1 MKFPT
6 ADTPRKK
13 TATILLVLAITAVIT
28 APAVAAVYY
37 VDSNQGDDSNSG
49 LSEQQA
55 WKSLE
60 QVNEAVFSP
69 GDRILFRAGS
79 RYTGQLKP
87 QGSGSPENPI
97 QVDQYGEG
105 GLPRIDGLGQVQS
118 TVLLKDVEGWEIRN
132 LEITNKGDELG
143 RGRRGVHIV
152 NETLQTARHFVL
164 ERLYVHDVNGAIEKS
179 RHSGI
184 AILAEVSERRTHRFD
199 GLVIENCYIR
209 DCSRDAIRIWGVYDR
224 HRWSPS
230 LNVVIRNNLI
240 EGVGG
245 DGIVPV
251 GCDGVLVEYNTMR
264 NCPRLPAAGGAAAGI
279 WPWGCDNTVIQY
291 NEVSDHKAWVDAQG
305 FDSDYNC
312 NNTIIQYNYSHD
324 NEGGFLLI
332 CCPGNEKHGSLSRTE
347 RRNTGTIIRHNISI
361 NDGYKETE
369 GGRPYFSP
377 TFHITGPVE
386 NTKIYNNIIV
396 VPKKA
401 NARIDRSIVGMD
413 NWGGSWPVD
422 TLFSNNVFMVAGTAD
437 FEFGKDRGTAFTGNL
452 YFGKFD
458 ALPEDAA
465 ARVVDPGF
473 KPKGDLKGFDMFNG
487 FMSGTGR
494 PAGVGADISRGP
506 IPDPSGIPD
515 SISVP
520 PQP

>member
-1 MKFPT
+1 MKFPI
-6 ADTPRKK
+6 AARSRR
-13 TATILLVLAITAVIT
+13 ATISILLSLGIALTITTSAT
-28 APAVAAVYY
+28 AAVYY
-37 VDSNQGDDSNSG
+37 IDSDQGNDLNSG
-49 LSEQQA
+49 LSEQQP

-60 QVNEAVFSP
+60 QVNKIIFSP

-87 QGSGSPENPI
+87 QGSGTPENPI
-97 QVDQYGEG
+97 QIDQYGKG
-105 GLPRIDGLGQVQS
+105 NLPRIDGQGQVKS
-118 TVLLKDVEGWEIRN
+118 TVLLKNVEGWEVRN
-132 LEITNKGDELG
+132 LEITNKGVELQK
-143 RGRRGVHIV
+143 GRRGVHIL
-152 NETLQTARHFVL
+152 NESIETARHIVL
-164 ERLYVHDVNGAIEKS
+164 ERLHVHDVNGAIEKS
-179 RHSGI
+179 RGSGI
-184 AILAEVSERRTHRFD
+184 AILAEVPGHRQRRFD
-199 GLVIENCYIR
+199 GLVIKNCYIK
-209 DCSRDAIRIWGVYDR
+209 DCSRDAIRIWGVYAR
-224 HRWSPS
+224 HMWFPS

-251 GCDGVLVEYNTMR
+251 GCDGALVEYNTMR
-264 NCPRLPAAGGAAAGI
+264 NCPRLPAEAGAAAGI
-279 WPWGCDNTVIQY
+279 WPWGCDDTIIQY

-312 NNTIIQYNYSHD
+312 RNTVIQYNYSHD

-332 CCPGNEKHGSLSRTE
+332 CCPGKEKHGNLSGAE
-347 RRNTGTIIRHNISI
+347 RQNTGSIIRYNISI

-401 NARIDRSIVGMD
+401 NAKIDRSLVGMD

-422 TLFSNNVFMVAGTAD
+422 TVFSNNVFMVSGTAD
-437 FEFGKDRGTAFTGNL
+437 FEFGKDLGTLFTGNL

-458 ALPEDAA
+458 NLPQDAA
-465 ARVVDPGF
+465 AVIMDPGF
-473 KPKGDLKGFDMFNG
+473 KPRSDLSGFDILKGVIT
-487 FMSGTGR
+487 GTP
-494 PAGVGADISRGP
+494 PAGVGASPSRGP
-506 IPDPSGIPD
+506 IPVPSGIPD
-515 SISVP
+515 TITIP